1 MPKLALVAIGGN
13 SLLRAGEHGSIAE
26 QRANAAMTAH
36 YLVRLIE
43 HGYRLVLTH
52 GNGPQVGAQWLR
64 SQIASAQVSPEPLD
78 VCVADTEGAIGYV
91 LERALEDA
99 LADAQ
104 LAIPV
109 ATLIA
114 QVVVDEHD
122 PAFQHPTKPVGPFYS
137 VDEARRREQEL
148 GWQMVED
155 AARGY
160 RRVVPSPEPL
170 EIVEIDA
177 IRSLLH
183 DGYLVIT
190 VGGGGIPVVRREGHL
205 IGVEAVIDKDRA
217 SALLATLLDID
228 TFIISTDTEYV
239 YLNYKH
245 PDQRAIERMSVSDAQ
260 AYLDA
265 GHFPPGSMGPKIAA
279 AIRFLEH
286 GGSEAIISA
295 PEYLLDAALGKT
307 GTRIVPNSKEQL

>member
-13 SLLRAGEHGSIAE
+13 SLLRAGERGSIAE
-26 QRANAAMTAH
+26 QRANAALTAR
-36 YLVRLIE
+36 YLVQLIE

-64 SQIASAQVSPEPLD
+64 SEIASAQVSPEPLD

-99 LADAQ
+99 FADAR

-122 PAFQHPTKPVGPFYS
+122 PAFCHPTKPVGPFYS
-137 VDEARRREQEL
+137 ADEARRREHEL
-148 GWQMVED
+148 GWHIVED
-155 AARGY
+155 AARGF

-170 EIVEIDA
+170 EIVEIAA

-190 VGGGGIPVVRREGHL
+190 VGGGGIPVVQRDEHL
-205 IGVEAVIDKDRA
+205 VGIEAVIDKDRA
-217 SALLATLLDID
+217 SARLANLLGVD

-239 YLNYKH
+239 YLNYRQ
-245 PDQRAIERMSVSDAQ
+245 PDQRAITHMTVSDAQ

-279 AIRFLEH
+279 AIQFLTH
-286 GGSEAIISA
+286 GGGEVIIAA
-295 PEYLLDAALGKT
+295 PEHLLDAVLGKS
-307 GTRIVPNSKEQL
+307 GTHITPDEPS

>member
-1 MPKLALVAIGGN
+1 MPKLALLAIGGN
-13 SLLRAGEHGSIAE
+13 SLLRAGERGSIAE
-26 QRANAAMTAH
+26 QRANAALTAR
-36 YLVRLIE
+36 YLVQLIQ

-64 SQIASAQVSPEPLD
+64 SEIASAQVSPEPLD

-99 LADAQ
+99 LADAR
-104 LAIPV
+104 LATPV

-122 PAFQHPTKPVGPFYS
+122 PAFRRPTKPVGPFYS
-137 VDEARRREQEL
+137 ADEARRREVEL

-155 AARGY
+155 AARGF

-177 IRSLLH
+177 IRSLLQ

-190 VGGGGIPVVRREGHL
+190 VGGGGIPVVQRNGHL
-205 IGVEAVIDKDRA
+205 VGMEAVIDKDHA
-217 SALLATLLDID
+217 SALLANQLGID
-228 TFIISTDTEYV
+228 TLIISTDTEYV
-239 YLNYKH
+239 YLNYRQ
-245 PDQRAIERMSVSDAQ
+245 PDQQAIPRMTVSDAQ
-260 AYLDA
+260 VYLDA

-279 AIRFLEH
+279 AIRFLRH
-286 GGSEAIISA
+286 GGRRVIITA
-295 PEYLLDAALGKT
+295 PDHLLDAVLGKM
-307 GTRIVPNSKEQL
+307 GTHIVADEL

>member
-1 MPKLALVAIGGN
+1 MLKHALVAIGGN
-13 SLLRAGEHGSIAE
+13 SLLRAGEPGTMSQ
-26 QRANAAMTAH
+26 QRANAALTAR
-36 YLVRLIE
+36 YLVQLIQ
-43 HGYRLVLTH
+43 HGYHLVLTH

-64 SQIASAQVSPEPLD
+64 SELASAQVSPEPLD
-78 VCVADTEGAIGYV
+78 VCVADTEGSIGYL

-99 LADAQ
+99 LADAR
-104 LAIPV
+104 LATPA

-122 PAFQHPTKPVGPFYS
+122 PAFRHPTKPVGPFYS
-137 VDEARRREQEL
+137 AEEARQREQEL
-148 GWQMVED
+148 GWCMVED

-177 IRSLLH
+177 IRSLMH

-190 VGGGGIPVVRREGHL
+190 VGGGGIPVVRRDDHL
-205 IGVEAVIDKDRA
+205 AGVEAVIDKDRA
-217 SALLATLLDID
+217 SALLANLLGVD
-228 TFIISTDTEYV
+228 TFIISTDSEYV
-239 YLNYKH
+239 YLNYRH
-245 PDQRAIERMSVSDAQ
+245 PDQRAIEHMTVSDAQ

-279 AIRFLEH
+279 AIRFLRH
-286 GGSEAIISA
+286 GGSQVIISA
-295 PEYLLDAALGKT
+295 PEHLLDAVLGKT
-307 GTRIVPNSKEQL
+307 GTHIIPDQV